1 MPAEHKWNFGF
12 AMSNLAKLKIRWDKL
27 ADLHSNALEVN
38 FKEQNQKF
46 EFL

>member
-1 MPAEHKWNFGF
+1 MPAEHKWNFSF
-12 AMSNLAKLKIRWDKL
+12 AMFNLAKLKIRWDKL